1 MRRLTILFAM
11 LASIGCV
18 TSAAAQGTIKLAQ
31 SSLTTNCMNTC
42 NNQFVTCQSS
52 CIAAGTTNQGT
63 VSTATTNVSPSAT
76 CISACTNQ
84 QLSCQLVCSR
94 GSSQ

>member
-11 LASIGCV
+11 LASIGCA
-18 TSAAAQGTIKLAQ
+18 TSASAQGTIKLAQ
-31 SSLTTNCMNTC
+31 SSTKTTCMNTC
-42 NNQFVTCQSS
+42 NNGFVTCQSS
-52 CIAAGTTNQGT
+52 CISAGNTTQGT
-63 VSTATTNVSPSAT
+63 VTTATTNVSPSAT

-84 QLSCQLVCSR
+84 QLSCQLICSR